1 MTFRVSV
8 TSENI
13 IEVEY
18 FGVTTYADRGQA
30 LDALAAVNVLPAP
43 KRVLV
48 NFLGANV
55 VDRDDARRLDFIAKA
70 VAHPVL
76 DNTEVALVGLS
87 HTEAHPAETAGVVRL
102 IKVRA
107 FKGRDEAVRWL
118 LGE

>member
-55 VDRDDARRLDFIAKA
+55 SDRDDPGRLDFIAKA
-70 VAHPVL
+70 ITHPVL
-76 DNTEVALVGLS
+76 DNTKVALVGLS
-87 HTEAHPAETAGVVRL
+87 RTEAHPAETAGVVRL